1 MLNIRK
7 LCFEFYY
14 FVNPWKDGGKIRES
28 AKANCPE
35 TVGEVKG
42 EAGEVKATE
51 DKEGT
56 RSPMSEWK
64 GRILGFDMERLV
76 RAHVYLAFKID
87 KTD

>member
-7 LCFEFYY
+7 LFFEFYY
-14 FVNPWKDGGKIRES
+14 FPYPWKDGGKIRES

-51 DKEGT
+51 EKEG
-56 RSPMSEWK
+56 
-64 GRILGFDMERLV
+64 
-76 RAHVYLAFKID
+76 HYYLCQNGKVESWD
-87 KTD
+87 LTWRG